1 MIRIQT
7 EDFDTTEIQQYL
19 RNAAPAKTGAICMF
33 TGLVREF
40 GDQSDVHAIELE
52 HYPGMT
58 ERQLEKIVDM
68 AKERWPILA
77 ACVIH
82 RVGVLELDEQIVAV
96 AVSSSHREAAF
107 EACSFIMDYLK
118 KDATIWKKEI
128 GDHARWVESKQS
140 DMDRAESWKI

>member
-7 EDFDTTEIQQYL
+7 EDSDSSEIQQYL

-128 GDHARWVESKQS
+128 GDQARWVESKQS
-140 DMDRAESWKI
+140 DMDKAESWKI